1 MSYIMLENNQVIN
14 DGDLLLVDAGC
25 EYEMYASDITRTFPA
40 NGKFSDEQLQIYNIV
55 LEAQKASVDAVS
67 KGNGVMDPQTIS
79 EKVITEGL
87 IDLGIIKGN
96 LEEEHEKGSFKDFY
110 MHKIGHWL
118 GLDVHDA
125 GDYMEEMNL

>member
-1 MSYIMLENNQVIN
+1 MCIRDS
-14 DGDLLLVDAGC
+14 LVDAGC

-87 IDLGIIKGN
+87 IDLGIIKGI
-96 LEEEHEKGSFKDFY
+96 LKKSMKKDHLKIFICIKLVTGWEWMY
-110 MHKIGHWL
+110 MT
-118 GLDVHDA
+118 
-125 GDYMEEMNL
+125 